1 MKEIVRWSDWEG
13 NGLEHC
19 VCLQDDG
26 GLILEGVV
34 AGTREGRY
42 GGHYFVRTDARFFTR
57 EVRVEYVAGARL
69 HFEADGEG
77 HWRDVLGDRSI
88 PALDGCLDV
97 DIGMTPAT
105 NALPIKRLRLKEHE
119 SRDIAVAYVPL
130 PSQIDGAFFPRR
142 AEQRYT
148 CLSLNRR
155 YRYDGLFRSFTAE
168 LEVDE
173 FGLVLD
179 YPDTFR
185 RVRAS
190 G

>member
-1 MKEIVRWSDWEG
+1 MEGVVRWCDWEG

-19 VCLQDDG
+19 EYRLDDN
-26 GLILEGVV
+26 GLALEGVV
-34 AGTREGRY
+34 AGTREGKY
-42 GGHYFVRTDARFFTR
+42 GGHYFVRTDSRFCTR

-69 HFEADGEG
+69 HLEADGEG
-77 HWRDVLGDRSI
+77 YWRDLLGDRSI
-88 PALDGCLDV
+88 PSLDGCLDV
-97 DIGMTPAT
+97 DISITPAT

-119 SRDIAVAYVPL
+119 SRDIAAAYVPL
-130 PSQIDGAFFPRR
+130 PSQIEGAFLPRR

-148 CLSLNRR
+148 CLTLDRR
-155 YRYDGLFRSFTAE
+155 YRYDGLFRAFSAE

-185 RVRAS
+185 RVLAS
-190 G
+190 R